1 MGIKYFELGSAILEY
16 EYTLMEYDNIPLLFT
31 CTSDVDRY
39 LCLCN
44 CINNGFRWVIAK
56 CPLNTLRSLVEQQ
69 ISIRDAFREA
79 IGEYYQ
85 VVGKADGKI
94 SYSTATFETLSAENE
109 FPEPGLLLDNDF
121 VENKVR
127 AEIIREASH

>member
-16 EYTLMEYDNIPLLFT
+16 E
-31 CTSDVDRY
+31 S
-39 LCLCN
+39 
-44 CINNGFRWVIAK
+44 
-56 CPLNTLRSLVEQQ
+56 LNTLRSLVEQQ